1 MRGLSVSA
9 TSVFNLTQIAF
20 LPVDTD
26 KLHTSHPGM
35 VKMKSLAARTHV
47 WWPLIDRHIE
57 QMVRDCKSCQSV
69 RNRPP
74 TALLHPW
81 SWPDGPW
88 KRIHVD
94 FTGPVFGS
102 MFMVVVD
109 AHSKWMEVI
118 PMSTTTTEKTL
129 EVLRNLFASYGL
141 PEQLVSDNSPQFTSS
156 DFELCTIILAIRSA
170 VLIPIQIFTAGCINL
185 YDIIISSSNYCIPYI
200 PGQVCACLSRAKLDL
215 SLWFVW
221 LEA

>member
-1 MRGLSVSA
+1 MFVVGMRVIVPESC
-9 TSVFNLTQIAF
+9 QK
-20 LPVDTD
+20 PVLME
-26 KLHTSHPGM
+26 LHTSHPGM
-35 VKMKSLAARTHV
+35 VKLKSLACPHI

-57 QMVRDCKSCQSV
+57 QMVRDCQSCQSV

-94 FTGPVFGS
+94 FAGPVFGS

-118 PMSTTTTEKTL
+118 PMSTTTTQKTL
-129 EVLRNLFASYGL
+129 EVLRNLFTSYGL
-141 PEQLVSDNSPQFTSS
+141 PCERQRSS
-156 DFELCTIILAIRSA
+156 IHFVGIL
-170 VLIPIQIFTAGCINL
+170 TMYGGKW
-185 YDIIISSSNYCIPYI
+185 Y
-200 PGQVCACLSRAKLDL
+200 
-215 SLWFVW
+215 
-221 LEA
+221 